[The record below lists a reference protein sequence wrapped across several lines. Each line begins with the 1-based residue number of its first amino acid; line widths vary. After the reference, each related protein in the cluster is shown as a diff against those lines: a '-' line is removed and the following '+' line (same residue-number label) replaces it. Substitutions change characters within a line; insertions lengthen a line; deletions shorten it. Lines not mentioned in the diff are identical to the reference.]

1 VKTLCARKIGRGWA
15 QRIRSYSMNTMVGNP
30 GTSPDG
36 GTNEF
41 NPNYRQFL
49 KITQITQ
56 PTEIFVFLDEH
67 PDSIDDGAFFNQPE
81 TVTGWINL
89 PASYHNNSGVFS
101 FADGSC
107 SLHRWREADT
117 LRPVELISIIG
128 GPAIPVPTGAT
139 SDFDWVT
146 EHMSTKN

>member
-1 VKTLCARKIGRGWA
+1 
-15 QRIRSYSMNTMVGNP
+15 MVGNP